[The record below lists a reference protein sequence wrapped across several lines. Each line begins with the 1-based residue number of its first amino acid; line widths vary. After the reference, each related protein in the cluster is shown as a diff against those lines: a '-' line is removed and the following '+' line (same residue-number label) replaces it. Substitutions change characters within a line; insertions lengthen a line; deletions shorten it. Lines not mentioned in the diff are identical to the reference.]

1 MAEYKKRKDG
11 RYGTKVTIGR
21 DETGKYIR
29 KGVYANTIRELKE
42 KIRETKNL
50 HDSGVDLTANV
61 PTVKAWA
68 ERWLRVVKAPS
79 IKRSMQEVYQGH
91 INKWLV
97 PIHNIKISNVKQIQL
112 QEILATAAK
121 TLSQSSMDKLYNCIA
136 GVFATA
142 KGNGLTA
149 IDITEGLVK
158 PTGLRKTKRT
168 SLIEAEQGIMNT
180 VGETHAKGLL
190 VLLIMYAGL
199 RINEAL
205 ALTWE
210 DITDAYITI
219 NKTIVYEKNSNAP
232 SIKES
237 PKSDAGFREI
247 PILPI
252 VKNNLNRPVN
262 VLPSAYVFEKIYSKT
277 MKRSLWASLMKSFDN
292 LWDTKYNSGGT
303 IFVAPP
309 KKRTITSHM
318 LRHTYAT
325 ILYDAGVDVKTAQK
339 WLGHSDVAVTLGIYT
354 DLSDKKETDSTD
366 KLKAYF
372 DDKSDDTDDI
382 LTTQTK

>member
-121 TLSQSSMDKLYNCIA
+121 TLSQSSMDKLYNCI
-136 GVFATA
+136 VFATA
-142 KGNGLTA
+142 KGGLTA
-149 IDITEGLVK
+149 IDITEGLVG
-158 PTGLRKTKRT
+158 TGKQAHTKK
-168 SLIEAEQGIMNT
+168 EGIMNS
-180 VGETHAKGLL
+180 GSPRKGL
-190 VLLIMYAGL
+190 
-199 RINEAL
+199 
-205 ALTWE
+205 
-210 DITDAYITI
+210 
-219 NKTIVYEKNSNAP
+219 S
-232 SIKES
+232 S
-237 PKSDAGFREI
+237 
-247 PILPI
+247 
-252 VKNNLNRPVN
+252 
-262 VLPSAYVFEKIYSKT
+262 
-277 MKRSLWASLMKSFDN
+277 
-292 LWDTKYNSGGT
+292 
-303 IFVAPP
+303 
-309 KKRTITSHM
+309 
-318 LRHTYAT
+318 
-325 ILYDAGVDVKTAQK
+325 
-339 WLGHSDVAVTLGIYT
+339 
-354 DLSDKKETDSTD
+354 
-366 KLKAYF
+366 
-372 DDKSDDTDDI
+372 
-382 LTTQTK
+382 